1 MYYCAGLTEKGNRP
15 NNEDAFLINKS
26 FFNDGNSVSYLSP
39 PFVIAVADG
48 VSGNNYGEI
57 ASKIC
62 LSTLKGIR
70 CSSKTDWRKKALHIH
85 AVVKRHGITH
95 PNHANMQ
102 TTLCMLA
109 VDEKNFVS
117 AVNIGDSRLYLFRN
131 CQLRQLSKDQS
142 LVQLLYER
150 GCITS
155 GQKRTHPQK
164 NIILPAIGNVSEPP
178 KPDVT
183 NFNEKMKYGDLFILC
198 TDGLSDYVSEHEIE
212 EILNLPMNLTKRLA
226 LLTKTALENG
236 SQDNITIVGIS
247 PIQL

>member
-1 MYYCAGLTEKGNRP
+1 
-15 NNEDAFLINKS
+15 
-26 FFNDGNSVSYLSP
+26 
-39 PFVIAVADG
+39 
-48 VSGNNYGEI
+48 
-57 ASKIC
+57 
-62 LSTLKGIR
+62 
-70 CSSKTDWRKKALHIH
+70 
-85 AVVKRHGITH
+85 
-95 PNHANMQ
+95 MQ

-109 VDEKNFVS
+109 VDEKNCVS

-155 GQKRTHPQK
+155 AQKRTHPQK
-164 NIILPAIGNVSEPP
+164 NVILPAIGNVSEPP
-178 KPDVT
+178 KPDVI